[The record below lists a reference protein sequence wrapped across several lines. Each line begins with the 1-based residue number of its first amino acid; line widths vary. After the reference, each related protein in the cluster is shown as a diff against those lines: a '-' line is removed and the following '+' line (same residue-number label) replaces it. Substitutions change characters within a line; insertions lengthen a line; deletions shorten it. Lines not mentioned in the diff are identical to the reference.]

1 MGAFRFTENFNKL
14 FKQND
19 NNFRAIDIY
28 TDDLDNRNQIAH
40 IKDDVLRLDKQI
52 EKYNFV

>member
-52 EKYNFV
+52 ESYNFV

>member
-19 NNFRAIDIY
+19 NNFRAIEIY

-52 EKYNFV
+52 ESYNFV